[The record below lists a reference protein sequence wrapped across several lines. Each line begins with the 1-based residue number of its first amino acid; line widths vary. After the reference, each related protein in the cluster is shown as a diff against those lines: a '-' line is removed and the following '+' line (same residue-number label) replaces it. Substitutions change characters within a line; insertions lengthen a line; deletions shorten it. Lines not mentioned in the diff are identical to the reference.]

1 MAYPNAG
8 PGMYNSYLA
17 LVGVYKLLV
26 MNNIITLH
34 IHVQCAMYLLAQLER
49 LPGWQRYRSTLV
61 TVTELSVSSGEAHMV
76 LAKSSSYVCKSCH
89 EY

>member
-26 MNNIITLH
+26 INNIIKLH
-34 IHVQCAMYLLAQLER
+34 IHVYTMCN
-49 LPGWQRYRSTLV
+49 
-61 TVTELSVSSGEAHMV
+61 V
-76 LAKSSSYVCKSCH
+76 LACAA
-89 EY
+89 

>member
-1 MAYPNAG
+1 MAYPNMG

-34 IHVQCAMYLLAQLER
+34 IHTCLRSLNGYRVATLEIDFSHCKLSCPC
-49 LPGWQRYRSTLV
+49 LPERRIWSLQSLRV
-61 TVTELSVSSGEAHMV
+61 TYANRATNT
-76 LAKSSSYVCKSCH
+76 KF
-89 EY
+89 